1 MSNTK
6 KTVVGKKLKR
16 RTFLAAA
23 GASLVSNRLLASD
36 KPLAAPRD
44 GLRTLAA
51 KKNLLYGCAVSSINL
66 AKDKSLAA
74 ATAAEAGIL
83 VPEFE
88 MKRKYIETVP
98 GAYTFEA
105 IDEIVAFAETNN
117 QDVRGHPLVW
127 HSENPTWLAA
137 GLETASSLPKREAL
151 LVDYISNV
159 IGRYA
164 GRFHSWDVVNEAIEP
179 RDGEKNGLRKNS
191 IWYQN
196 FGEDYIALSF
206 HAAKAADPHAL
217 LVLNDYGV
225 EAAPIWHS
233 NRRTAVLSLLER
245 MKTKNVPIECLGI
258 QGHLWPYA
266 DRFDERVF
274 SNFLDDV
281 SALGL
286 KIMITE
292 MDVSDKAGPSDVSQR
307 DAFVAHATKP
317 FLDVALSK
325 NATIG
330 ALTWG
335 LSDRYSWHSVYE
347 KYRRTDGQI
356 SRVLPL
362 DADMKRKP
370 MWQSI
375 ASSFEEAEPRSPI

>member
-1 MSNTK
+1 M
-6 KTVVGKKLKR
+6 
-16 RTFLAAA
+16 
-23 GASLVSNRLLASD
+23 
-36 KPLAAPRD
+36 
-44 GLRTLAA
+44 
-51 KKNLLYGCAVSSINL
+51 YGCAVSSINL
-66 AKDKSLAA
+66 AKDKGLAA
-74 ATAAEAGIL
+74 ATAVEAGIL

-88 MKRKYIETVP
+88 MKRKYIETAP
-98 GAYTFEA
+98 GDYTFGA

-117 QDVRGHPLVW
+117 QSVRGHPLVW
-127 HSENPTWLAA
+127 HSENPEWLAPA
-137 GLETASSLPKREAL
+137 LANASSPSEREAL

-159 IGRYA
+159 VGRYA
-164 GRFHSWDVVNEAIEP
+164 GRFHSWDVVNEAVEP
-179 RDGEKNGLRKNS
+179 KDRDKNGLRKNS
-191 IWYQN
+191 VWYQN
-196 FGEDYIALSF
+196 FGEDYIALAF
-206 HAAKAADPHAL
+206 HAAKAADPNTL

-233 NRRTAVLSLLER
+233 NRRRAILSLLER
-245 MKTKNVPIECLGI
+245 MKAKNVPIECLGI

-307 DAFVAHATKP
+307 DAFVANATRA
-317 FLDVALSK
+317 FLDVALSNK
-325 NATIG
+325 ATIG

-347 KYRRTDGQI
+347 KYRRTDGQL

-370 MWQSI
+370 MWESI
-375 ASSFEEAEPRSPI
+375 AASFEETEPRSHI